1 MRLSVANAHRL
12 IRQKLGYGR
21 LELSG
26 AILAGRAFWPNAPF
40 QEPVE
45 SCYSAGIDW
54 TDAQ

>member
-1 MRLSVANAHRL
+1 MVVYPASLDGVMGIGSTGNDDRRSL
-12 IRQKLGYGR
+12 
-21 LELSG
+21 
-26 AILAGRAFWPNAPF
+26 FWPNAPF